1 MNKEFEF
8 LKTINNI
15 FPSKYLGDDCAF
27 LKEYNLVI
35 SQDNLVEDV
44 HFSLSYMT
52 PYEIAKK
59 SLLVN
64 ISDIL
69 ASGAE
74 PKYFSVGLSGKLD
87 NNFIKEFYKGL
98 NEVSERFNIQ
108 LIGGDLTK
116 SDKIMISITVLGD
129 GKNRNISSRKNVKE
143 GYIIVAAGEF
153 GSSLQGLYNLQNN
166 IEDDYFIKKHK
177 EPVLYPEI
185 SSNIALN
192 TKDSYAMMDSSD
204 GLFDCL
210 YQFSA
215 KSGVRIDI
223 DYSKI
228 PHKTANKDY
237 VLYGGEDYSLI
248 AALSRED
255 YANIKGIVQ
264 IGYASKGKGVYIDN
278 TLYNYKSWEHFK

>member
-8 LKTINNI
+8 LKTISNTL
-15 FPSKYLGDDCAF
+15 PSKYLGDDCAF
-27 LKEYNLVI
+27 LKEYNLVV
-35 SQDNLVEDV
+35 SQDNLIEDV

-52 PYEIAKK
+52 PYETAKK

-74 PKYFSVGLSGKLD
+74 PKYFSVGLSGEL
-87 NNFIKEFYKGL
+87 NNDFIEEFYKGL
-98 NEVSERFNIQ
+98 NEVSEKFNIQ

-129 GKNRNISSRKNVKE
+129 SKNRNISSRKNVKE
-143 GYIIVAAGEF
+143 GYIIAVAGEF
-153 GSSLQGLYNLQNN
+153 GSSIQGLYNLQNN
-166 IEDDYFIKKHK
+166 IKDDYFVKKHK
-177 EPVLYPEI
+177 EPVLHPEI

-210 YQFSA
+210 YQFSI

-228 PHKTANKDY
+228 PHKTNNKDY
-237 VLYGGEDYSLI
+237 VLYGGEDYALV

-255 YANIKGIVQ
+255 YANIKGLVP
-264 IGYASKGKGVYIDN
+264 IGTACKGSGVYIDN
-278 TLYNYKSWEHFK
+278 ILHNYKSWEHFK